1 MEKDEK
7 KLSEGITAQ
16 MITDAKEKHGAD
28 RVRILSIPLDDA
40 GTAFKDVLAIVPTR
54 RIIGMY
60 QRFQDSDPLKAQEIL
75 VKNCLQSHKDEVM
88 ADDGLFFGALAT
100 LAKLIPVREGIIKNC

>member
-1 MEKDEK
+1 MAKEEK
-7 KLSEGITAQ
+7 LPEGITEA
-16 MITDAKEKHGAD
+16 MISDAKTKHGANK
-28 RVRILSIPLDDA
+28 VRILSIPVDDDA
-40 GTAFKDVLAIVPTR
+40 TAYKDVLAIIPTR

-75 VKNCLQSHKDEVM
+75 VKNCLLSHKDEIM
-88 ADDGLFFGALAT
+88 ADDGLFFGALNL